1 MIKIL
6 LISATV
12 DFSFSGWVDQAAK
25 EIKHQ
30 KAFIVPLHLAT
41 IAALTPAH
49 YQVDLWDE
57 IVQGPAEN
65 NLDAG
70 YDLVGLTA
78 YSDQLDRALE
88 IAAAFRARNIP
99 VVMGGA
105 GVTAEPETVRGH
117 VDVMFLGE
125 AEETWPQFLAD
136 FETGQYAEV
145 YKPDRFPDLS
155 LSPAPCWDSIA
166 HQVADNYKTG
176 GVQINRGC
184 PHRCEFCHVWIKYG
198 RKIRTKP
205 IPQVIREIS
214 ALEKLGMKR
223 VMFCTDNFIG
233 DADYAKEVL
242 RALIPV
248 NSAFRHPLTF
258 NTELTLKVAQDDEL
272 LGLLAEAGFTTLF
285 IGIESTNLDSLA
297 EARKH
302 QNTRG
307 DLLEQ
312 CRNINSFGIP
322 VVGSMIVG
330 FDNDTPDIFDGQF
343 QFLQD
348 ACIPIPKLNI
358 LKAGKGT
365 DLYDRALAEGRVLDM
380 QRSFPA
386 PALSNPMMHC
396 NIIPKGMT
404 RVQLYTGY
412 LSLLERLWD
421 WQNFGQRVLGFIDNI
436 SRMPE
441 RRPDERLLLV
451 AERLRQMMLGMP
463 SANASIIKEIYAR
476 ASARVPCLLWEIA
489 SITMMQCYEAA
500 QLPAERIALQKH
512 IRLEEQL
519 AVAGGPI
526 LHSPDGR

>member
-1 MIKIL
+1 MKKIL
-6 LISATV
+6 LISATA
-12 DFSFSGWVDQAAK
+12 DFGFSGWVDQAAK
-25 EIKHQ
+25 SIKHQ

-41 IAALTPAH
+41 IAALTPKH
-49 YQVDLWDE
+49 YEVRIWDE
-57 IVQGPAEN
+57 IVEGPAEQ
-65 NLDAG
+65 NLDAA
-70 YDLVGLTA
+70 YDLIGLTA
-78 YSDQLDRALE
+78 YSDQLERALE
-88 IAAAFRARNIP
+88 IADAFRAKGIP

-105 GVTAEPETVRGH
+105 GVTGEPETARAH
-117 VDVMFLGE
+117 VDVLFIGE
-125 AEETWPQFLAD
+125 AEITWPKFLAD
-136 FETGQYAEV
+136 FEAGHYAAE
-145 YKPDRFPDLS
+145 YRPDGFPDLA
-155 LSPAPCWDSIA
+155 LSPAPCWDSVA
-166 HQVADNYKTG
+166 HLIADNYKTG

-198 RKIRTKP
+198 RRIRTKP
-205 IPQVIREIS
+205 IAQVIQEIV

-223 VMFCTDNFIG
+223 VMFCADNFIG
-233 DADYAKEVL
+233 DADYAKDVL

-258 NTELTLKVAQDDEL
+258 NTELTLKVAQDEEL

-285 IGIESTNLDSLA
+285 IGIESTNLDSLV

-302 QNTRG
+302 QNIRG

-312 CRNINSFGIP
+312 CHAINSFGIP

-330 FDNDTPDIFDGQF
+330 FDNDTPEIFDSQF

-380 QRSFPA
+380 LRSFPQ
-386 PALSNPMMHC
+386 PVLGNPMMHC
-396 NIIPKGMT
+396 NIIPKNMT

-421 WQNFGQRVLGFIDNI
+421 WPNFGQRMLGFIDNV

-451 AERLRQMMLGMP
+451 AENLRKMMLGMP
-463 SANASIIKEIYAR
+463 SANADVIEEIYSR

-489 SITMMQCYEAA
+489 SITMMQCYETA
-500 QLPAERIALQKH
+500 QLPAERIALHKH

-519 AVAGGPI
+519 AAAGGPI
-526 LHSPDGR
+526 LQVGT